1 MLVAA
6 HRLITRAVVLGNGG
20 WHPPRRFF
28 PFTGP
33 FPHMAVPPWLWV
45 IFTLAAA
52 TAQTFR
58 NATQRRLTDR
68 LGTVGATHIRFLFGL
83 PFGLLSL
90 AIVWL
95 VMGGMPPPTA
105 ASLAWTL
112 IGAIGQIAATGLML
126 AAMRE
131 RSFVVTTAYTKT
143 EPVQVAI
150 FAVIFLGERLSLTLT
165 LAVVLATFGV
175 LVLSWPAQST
185 RAAFSWRP
193 ALLGVASGALFAI
206 ASVAFRGGILALASA
221 DYVTAATETL
231 ALSLTV
237 QSVLLSAW
245 LIRRQPTTFRS
256 VLAAWRPSLP
266 AGFFGAFASQM
277 WFLAFAIQAAAPVR
291 TLGLV
296 EILIAGFISRR
307 LFAQRTTLRDIAGMV
322 LVVVGIA
329 LLFSA

>member
-1 MLVAA
+1 MAA
-6 HRLITRAVVLGNGG
+6 
-20 WHPPRRFF
+20 
-28 PFTGP
+28 
-33 FPHMAVPPWLWV
+33 PHWLWV
-45 IFTLAAA
+45 VFTLVAA

-58 NATQRRLTDR
+58 NATQRSLTDR

-90 AIVWL
+90 VVVWR
-95 VMGGMPPPTA
+95 VTGDMPPPSA
-105 ASLAWTL
+105 ASLGWTF
-112 IGAIGQIAATGLML
+112 IGALGQIAATGLML

-150 FAVIFLGERLSLTLT
+150 FAVIFLGEHLSTMLT

-175 LVLSWPAQST
+175 LVLSWPA
-185 RAAFSWRP
+185 RAASEAFSWRP
-193 ALLGVASGALFAI
+193 AALGIASGALFAI
-206 ASVAFRGGILALASA
+206 AAVAFRGGILALGDV
-221 DYVTAATETL
+221 DYVASATETL
-231 ALSLTV
+231 ALSLSV

-245 LIRRQPTTFRS
+245 LLWREPDTLRR

-266 AGFFGAFASQM
+266 AGFFGAFASEM

-296 EILIAGFISRR
+296 EILIAGLVSRR
-307 LFAQRTTLRDIAGMV
+307 LFAQTPSLRDIAGMV
-322 LVVVGIA
+322 LVVIGIG
-329 LLFSA
+329 LLFNG